1 MCCIR
6 SLMSQHEIL
15 TFLESTKMIRLDSKN
30 KMLFLFKTSLSL
42 KMPNDN
48 NFNDMKI
55 MTTPHYDLICC
66 L

>member
-1 MCCIR
+1 
-6 SLMSQHEIL
+6 
-15 TFLESTKMIRLDSKN
+15 MIRLNSKN

-42 KMPNDN
+42 KMPYDN
-48 NFNDMKI
+48 ILNEMKI